1 MLGGMKSGIVNQ
13 RDEERKSVSEEDEEG
28 EEGDQL
34 MMVKGQR
41 TIQSNEN
48 HQEYFQPIVGV
59 INALDQMGMKK

>member
-41 TIQSNEN
+41 TI
-48 HQEYFQPIVGV
+48 
-59 INALDQMGMKK
+59 